1 MRDEAGLA
9 GRRGSAPALIEPAA
23 CWHVRIP
30 LGPLPRLPGGARF
43 FARPAA
49 LFPAARRR
57 GARRPSLVN
66 RRCGGAPCCRT
77 APAGRLG
84 LRRIQVPLATGP
96 NGKRPGCLRSAGYI
110 RRPTALGCPG
120 RGRRRPGL
128 QATREWVRQPL
139 RRGVPAFLKS
149 HFKSQ
154 VIKSSLRY
162 LRVCLAAALGPAGC
176 WRAAGRSHQ
185 SF

>member
-1 MRDEAGLA
+1 MRAGTL
-9 GRRGSAPALIEPAA
+9 GRRLSPALHTRSRRLGGCATKRAWPAGEGPRRPSSSPRRVGTCGYHWARFLVYPVEPASS
-23 CWHVRIP
+23 P
-30 LGPLPRLPGGARF
+30 NQLPCSW
-43 FARPAA
+43 
-49 LFPAARRR
+49 RRAHKR
-57 GARRPSLVN
+57 VRRPSLVN

-128 QATREWVRQPL
+128 QITREWVRLPL

-162 LRVCLAAALGPAGC
+162 
-176 WRAAGRSHQ
+176 
-185 SF
+185 